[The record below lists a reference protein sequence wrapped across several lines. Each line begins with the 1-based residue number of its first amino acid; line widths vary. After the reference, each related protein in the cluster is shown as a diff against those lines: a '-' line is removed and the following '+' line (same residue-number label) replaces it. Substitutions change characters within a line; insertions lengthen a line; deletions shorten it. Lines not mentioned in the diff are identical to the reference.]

1 MVRPRLSGARRRAE
15 RLERFPGA
23 KFASMVLSLALGA
36 ALGLSLALV
45 AFAITPRQAM
55 RRSRAVF
62 VENRRDTIF
71 WAGLAAA
78 LGIGL
83 GVAIAWGL

>member
-1 MVRPRLSGARRRAE
+1 
-15 RLERFPGA
+15 
-23 KFASMVLSLALGA
+23 MVLSLGLGA
-36 ALGLSLALV
+36 ALGVSLALV
-45 AFAITPRQAM
+45 AFAITPHQAM

-62 VENRRDTIF
+62 VERRDAIF

-83 GVAIAWGL
+83 GVAIAWGLS

>member
-1 MVRPRLSGARRRAE
+1 
-15 RLERFPGA
+15 
-23 KFASMVLSLALGA
+23 MVLSLALGA
-36 ALGLSLALV
+36 ALGLSLALI

-62 VENRRDTIF
+62 VENRRDAIL
-71 WAGLAAA
+71 WAGLATA

-83 GVAIAWGL
+83 GVATAWGLS

>member
-1 MVRPRLSGARRRAE
+1 
-15 RLERFPGA
+15 
-23 KFASMVLSLALGA
+23 MVLSLGLGA

-45 AFAITPRQAM
+45 AFAITPPQAG

-62 VENRRDTIF
+62 VENRRNAIF

-83 GVAIAWGL
+83 GVAIAWGLS